1 MQIIQTIEQWLKEKR
16 LSLECLEEMSQV
28 EHKVLEAIVQGRY
41 TPSPQQ
47 RQRVAR
53 ALGVTVDQVAW
64 GHSNP
69 VSHLYGHGPQFG
81 RSP

>member
-1 MQIIQTIEQWLKEKR
+1 MQIIQTIEQWMKEKR
-16 LSLECLEEMSQV
+16 MTLEALEEKSQV
-28 EHKVLEAIVQGRY
+28 DHKVLEAIVQGRY

-53 ALGVTVDQVAW
+53 ALSVTLEQICW
-64 GHSNP
+64 GHANL
-69 VSHLYGHGPQFG
+69 VSHLYGHGLQFG